1 MYPTI
6 GTFSSLR
13 IISLIILML
22 LTGTAWSDEDHC
34 FFLMEQWFFNDYC
47 TVQKSLNNKKD
58 IVLAN
63 TLKTDGINWTYRLM
77 DYSQGYQEEIRSI
90 IIAGSLRGGSAM
102 PLYSGKRFNL
112 LEERRKRVRDLHFI
126 EGTTT
131 QEIARIEHYRVPR
144 IKYR

>member
-1 MYPTI
+1 
-6 GTFSSLR
+6 
-13 IISLIILML
+13 
-22 LTGTAWSDEDHC
+22 
-34 FFLMEQWFFNDYC
+34 MEQGFFNDYC
-47 TVQKSLNNKKD
+47 TVQKSLNNKED

-77 DYSQGYQEEIRSI
+77 DYSQGHQEEIRSI
-90 IIAGSLRGGSAM
+90 IIAGSLRGGSAT

-131 QEIARIEHYRVPR
+131 REIARIEHYRVSG